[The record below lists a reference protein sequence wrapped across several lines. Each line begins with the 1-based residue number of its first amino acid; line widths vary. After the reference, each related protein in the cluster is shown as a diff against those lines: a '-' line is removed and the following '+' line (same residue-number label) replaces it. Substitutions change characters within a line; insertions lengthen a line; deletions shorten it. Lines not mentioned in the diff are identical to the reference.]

1 MILVKEMTYF
11 DVYLVESDDFDDSLF
26 ALQLHTNYVLWNKEY
41 DTIDFQDAS
50 EVRVRS
56 NGQLFD
62 AEKGRLIQ
70 LEKDAEEYANVNNV
84 IH

>member
-11 DVYLVESDDFDDSLF
+11 DVYLVESDDFEDELF
-26 ALQLHTNYVLWNKEY
+26 ALGVHTNYVLWNKEY

>member
-11 DVYLVESDDFDDSLF
+11 DVYLVESDDFDDNLF

-84 IH
+84 VH